1 MKVNAT
7 DNRLDP
13 EMMIEIDKLCKDFVK
28 FKLPDVSAGFSL
40 YLELNHKYRLK
51 VNRAVGTY

>member
-13 EMMIEIDKLCKDFVK
+13 EMMIEIDDLCQDIVK
-28 FKLPDVSAGFSL
+28 FKLPDDSAGFSL

>member
-1 MKVNAT
+1 MKVKAI
-7 DNRLDP
+7 DNKLDAA
-13 EMMIEIDKLCKDFVK
+13 IILEIDNPFMDIVK
-28 FKLPDVSAGFSL
+28 FKLPDDSAGFSL